1 MTAVDLVKGKRI
13 EQARNLN
20 DGNVFNQLIDI
31 PAKKHHCIQL
41 AVKTPN
47 KAIDEYQNGHSNL
60 KRMECE
66 SVCAAPQDCC
76 KNDMMLSE
84 IHKEYLF

>member
-20 DGNVFNQLIDI
+20 DGNVFSQLIDI

-41 AVKTPN
+41 AVKTPKKPLMN
-47 KAIDEYQNGHSNL
+47 TKTVTGVL
-60 KRMECE
+60 KEWNVNRF
-66 SVCAAPQDCC
+66 VPLRKIAA
-76 KNDMMLSE
+76 KM
-84 IHKEYLF
+84 I